1 MKQRTQIGGI
11 SFPNVE
17 LYTWAKQHT
26 KNEFYER
33 AKKIYWTEFE
43 ASEQKSYIDQM
54 WAVAEKGLPKV
65 EKPKEETPKPSKN

>member
-1 MKQRTQIGGI
+1 MGSTNIGGI

-17 LYTWAKQHT
+17 LHTWAKQHT
-26 KNEFYER
+26 KEQFYSR

-43 ASEQKSYIDQM
+43 ETDQKGYIDQM

-65 EKPKEETPKPSKN
+65 EKPKEVPKEPKEK

>member
-65 EKPKEETPKPSKN
+65 EKHKEETPKPSKN